1 MQWQDYWYVVAL
13 SEQLSPQ
20 RVLSRQLLGERLAI
34 FRDTY
39 GQPVALQDRCRH
51 RHHPLSSGTVH
62 QGEVQCPY
70 HGWRYNRIGQ
80 VCAIASE
87 GDTFGF
93 NSSRRIPYYTALEQ
107 DGYIYVHLSAATET
121 KPFIMPHYGDRN
133 WASVRLINRFQNT
146 VTNCAENF
154 IDILHTAFV
163 HPGIFRNP
171 ERRQLR
177 MRVERHAG
185 TVTAIYHQETT
196 NLGWFRWFLNPG
208 GQEIQHCDRFICPN
222 VTCVEYKMGT
232 QRQLFITS
240 QSIPET
246 ANQTLVYTDVTFNYG
261 RWTHWVKPLVRW
273 TAQRIINQDLVVL
286 QRQQDTIAY
295 YYQYSQPFDY
305 TAADTIHV
313 FVESITRAIDRGEDP
328 NQLSDRTVEVT
339 FWV

>member
-13 SEQLSPQ
+13 SEQLSAQ
-20 RVLSRQLLGERLAI
+20 AVLSRQVLGERLAI
-34 FRDTY
+34 FRDAR

-70 HGWRYNRIGQ
+70 HGWRYNRTGQ

-87 GDTFGF
+87 GDTFQVKP
-93 NSSRRIPYYTALEQ
+93 SRRIPHYATLEQ
-107 DGYIYVHLSAATET
+107 DGYIYVRLSAATDT
-121 KPFIMPHYGDRN
+121 QPFTMPHYGDRT
-133 WASVRLINRFQNT
+133 WASVRLINRFDNT
-146 VTNCAENF
+146 VTHCAENF
-154 IDILHTAFV
+154 IDIPHTASV

-185 TVTAIYHQETT
+185 TVTATYHQETT
-196 NLGWFRWFLNPG
+196 NLGWFRWFLNPR
-208 GQEIQHCDRFICPN
+208 GQEIQHRDQFICPN
-222 VTCVEYKMGT
+222 VTCVEYEMGA
-232 QRQLFITS
+232 QRHLFITS

-246 ANQTLVYTDVTFNYG
+246 PTQTLVYTDVTFNYG
-261 RWTHWVKPLVRW
+261 LWTHWVKPLVRW
-273 TAQRIINQDLVVL
+273 TAQRIIEQDLVVL
-286 QRQQDTIAY
+286 HRQQDTIAY
-295 YYQYSQPFDY
+295 YRQDAQPFDQ

-313 FVESITRAIDRGEDP
+313 LVESLTGALARGEDP
-328 NQLSDRTVEVT
+328 SQLSERAVEVR